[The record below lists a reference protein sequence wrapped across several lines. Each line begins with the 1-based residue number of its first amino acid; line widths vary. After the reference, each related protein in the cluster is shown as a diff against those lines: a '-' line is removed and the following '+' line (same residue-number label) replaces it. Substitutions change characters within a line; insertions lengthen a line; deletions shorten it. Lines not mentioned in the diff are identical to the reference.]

1 MSERIKRYMMIAES
15 HTCSDGTPGAKVR
28 EEEHPIGA
36 WCRSTDVAA
45 LEAENARLRRIVE
58 AERPI
63 LDRIR
68 NAGNVREG
76 GAGGQTIDQNL
87 ARQERRG
94 VFSIPENMFRE
105 WEAALAYDAAK
116 AQATQ
121 QGEKKT

>member
-45 LEAENARLRRIVE
+45 IEAENARLRRIVE
-58 AERPI
+58 AGDKMKDCLHEYA
-63 LDRIR
+63 LD
-68 NAGNVREG
+68 A
-76 GAGGQTIDQNL
+76 D
-87 ARQERRG
+87 
-94 VFSIPENMFRE
+94 
-105 WEAALAYDAAK
+105 WEAVAYRLIAAYDAAK